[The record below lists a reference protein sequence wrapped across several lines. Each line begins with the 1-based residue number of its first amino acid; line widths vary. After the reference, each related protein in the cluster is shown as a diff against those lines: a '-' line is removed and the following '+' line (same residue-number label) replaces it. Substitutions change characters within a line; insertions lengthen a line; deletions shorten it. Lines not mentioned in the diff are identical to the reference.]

1 MDNKKRNVQVE
12 SDGSRSAPV
21 PLWQELPQITVR
33 LKGGNTI
40 YRFTASFDGTHTL
53 PEKAVKLI
61 DSESSSR
68 SSILSTNTTF
78 GTAARRCVPRSGSRE
93 NPANT

>member
-12 SDGSRSAPV
+12 PDGSRSAPV

-33 LKGGNTI
+33 LKEGNTI
-40 YRFTASFDGTHTL
+40 YRFTASFDGTHAL

-61 DSESSSR
+61 DSEGR
-68 SSILSTNTTF
+68 
-78 GTAARRCVPRSGSRE
+78 V
-93 NPANT
+93 

>member
-12 SDGSRSAPV
+12 SDGSRSALV

-33 LKGGNTI
+33 LKKGNTI
-40 YRFTASFDGTHTL
+40 YLFTASFDGMHTL

-61 DSESSSR
+61 DSE
-68 SSILSTNTTF
+68 
-78 GTAARRCVPRSGSRE
+78 GSV
-93 NPANT
+93 

>member
-33 LKGGNTI
+33 LEEGNTI
-40 YRFTASFDGTHTL
+40 YRFTASFDERTL
-53 PEKAVKLI
+53 FPK
-61 DSESSSR
+61 
-68 SSILSTNTTF
+68 
-78 GTAARRCVPRSGSRE
+78 RR
-93 NPANT
+93 

>member
-21 PLWQELPQITVR
+21 PLW
-33 LKGGNTI
+33 LKEGNTI

-61 DSESSSR
+61 DSE
-68 SSILSTNTTF
+68 
-78 GTAARRCVPRSGSRE
+78 GSV
-93 NPANT
+93 

>member
-33 LKGGNTI
+33 LKEETPS
-40 YRFTASFDGTHTL
+40 TALL
-53 PEKAVKLI
+53 PVLTECTPFPK
-61 DSESSSR
+61 
-68 SSILSTNTTF
+68 
-78 GTAARRCVPRSGSRE
+78 RR
-93 NPANT
+93 